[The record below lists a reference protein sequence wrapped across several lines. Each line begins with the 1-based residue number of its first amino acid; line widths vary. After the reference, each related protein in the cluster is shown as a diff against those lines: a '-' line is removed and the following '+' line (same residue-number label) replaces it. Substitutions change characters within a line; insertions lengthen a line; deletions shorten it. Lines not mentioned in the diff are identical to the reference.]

1 MVCNEYAFPFLSG
14 VLPPASQAGWRGGHT
29 ESSDTSAQVESCKRN
44 PCPLCNC
51 TLDSVWA
58 LKDHLARRHDMKVH
72 KCVFC
77 GAKFREVEQMAV
89 HMSKRH
95 GEKLA
100 AGEARGLPSSHSYIP
115 VEVHKHSVFT
125 SGADVDPKSHNNG
138 GVDCAAEDV
147 ASDEGFSL
155 LFQVTPTNLHATS
168 RQVSR
173 CDYCGSV
180 FRNAESARKHVLKMH
195 RNDLS
200 QGRGLSMVEPMVEPV
215 VCGGWTPS
223 TCTTS
228 SPQIEQ
234 LHQHSMK
241 SEDLT

>member
-1 MVCNEYAFPFLSG
+1 MQASCVIRLFLLSLSSVKAVVPFIHSSRSTQAFRLYKRCWCRPQESQQWWCGLCCRRRSQWRRLLS
-14 VLPPASQAGWRGGHT
+14 LISGHT
-29 ESSDTSAQVESCKRN
+29 NKPACYI
-44 PCPLCNC
+44 CG
-51 TLDSVWA
+51 
-58 LKDHLARRHDMKVH
+58 KVISN
-72 KCVFC
+72 V
-77 GAKFREVEQMAV
+77 QN
-89 HMSKRH
+89 
-95 GEKLA
+95 L
-100 AGEARGLPSSHSYIP
+100 Y
-115 VEVHKHSVFT
+115 KHIRT
-125 SGADVDPKSHNNG
+125 IH
-138 GVDCAAEDV
+138 
-147 ASDEGFSL
+147 
-155 LFQVTPTNLHATS
+155 Q